1 MAEVRVEALASGI
14 VDVMKEAVADLAA
27 EQADLEAFLRG
38 RPDEDWLKPTP
49 AVGWDVRDQMSHLA
63 DVEEIAYDTATGGPR
78 QLNTEALSFPSPEDF
93 TESGCEK
100 GRRMK
105 PAEVLEW
112 WVRGAKKTRDMLET
126 KDPKERVPWGLGMA
140 ARTLVS
146 ARLMETWAHGLDVRA
161 ALDEPPNVTP
171 RLRDI
176 AWLIFRAFP
185 YGFSYAKREMPTGT
199 LRMELDFNGER
210 WDFGPD
216 QADSL
221 ITGDAGEFCRVG
233 VQRLRLADAKT
244 LKAQGRLAEEALQVA
259 RAFL

>member
-1 MAEVRVEALASGI
+1 MS
-14 VDVMKEAVADLAA
+14 VMKEAVAGLAA
-27 EQADLEAFLRG
+27 EQADLEHFLRG
-38 RPDEDWLKPTP
+38 RSDDDWLTPTP
-49 AVGWDVRDQMSHLA
+49 AVGWDVRDQVSHLA
-63 DVEEIAYDTATGGPR
+63 DTEEIAYDTSTGGPR
-78 QLNTEALSFPSPEDF
+78 QLNKEALSFPSPEAF

-100 GRRMK
+100 GRKMK
-105 PAEVLEW
+105 PSEVLDW
-112 WVRGAKKTRDMLET
+112 WVTGAERTRGVLER
-126 KDPKERVPWGLGMA
+126 KDPKERIPWGLGMA

-146 ARLMETWAHGLDVRA
+146 ARQMETWAHGLDIRA
-161 ALDEPPNVTP
+161 ALGEPPNLTP

-216 QADSL
+216 EAENL

-233 VQRLRLADAKT
+233 VQRMKLADAKT
-244 LKAQGRLAEEALQVA
+244 LKAQGLLAEEALQVA